1 MPTEAREGTL
11 TRAPGAADA
20 VHAWR
25 PTQVRA
31 HPTRPA
37 KGVQG
42 SLSPVRPR
50 YALLATAR
58 SARSLEPI
66 LFPKLRIWFADFPYL
81 HCSIGQRL
89 FTLETGC
96 GHGYDSRRE
105 SQHFPQIFKDQPER
119 TGRRRRRGAL
129 RSRRP
134 SLRSN
139 RFQGSRSLTRK
150 DNSSRGP
157 GQRLRARL
165 LHSVRPPRG
174 RRAPPSGSGI
184 LTRFPFAQGARPESA
199 RASGRRLRSERNY
212 PRA

>member
-1 MPTEAREGTL
+1 MPVLSQLLGVGRSGRLLDRAAGTVHRADPAPVRARPTPPAETG
-11 TRAPGAADA
+11 RAGSPSHAAA
-20 VHAWR
+20 PARLPAPAR
-25 PTQVRA
+25 PTQ
-31 HPTRPA
+31 P
-37 KGVQG
+37 
-42 SLSPVRPR
+42 S
-50 YALLATAR
+50 
-58 SARSLEPI
+58 EPI
-66 LFPKLRIWFADFPYL
+66 LLPKLRIRLADFPYL

-96 GHGYDSRRE
+96 GHGYDPRRE
-105 SQHFPQIFKDQPER
+105 SQHFPRIFKDQPER

-157 GQRLRARL
+157 GQRLRARS
-165 LHSVRPPRG
+165 LHSVRPPQG

-184 LTRFPFAQGARPESA
+184 LTRFPFAQGA
-199 RASGRRLRSERNY
+199 
-212 PRA
+212 

>member
-1 MPTEAREGTL
+1 MPVLSRLLVAGRRVSPQAPTTVRQQAKRTAQPGRSTRRTPRKSGLTNQEGGSPSHAA
-11 TRAPGAADA
+11 APAPLPAPA
-20 VHAWR
+20 R
-25 PTQVRA
+25 PTQ
-31 HPTRPA
+31 P
-37 KGVQG
+37 
-42 SLSPVRPR
+42 S
-50 YALLATAR
+50 
-58 SARSLEPI
+58 EPI
-66 LFPKLRIWFADFPYL
+66 LLPKLRIRLADFPYL

-96 GHGYDSRRE
+96 GHGYDPRRE
-105 SQHFPQIFKDQPER
+105 SQHFPRIFKDQPER

-157 GQRLRARL
+157 GQCLRARL
-165 LHSVRPPRG
+165 LHSVRPPQG

-184 LTRFPFAQGARPESA
+184 LTRFPFAQ
-199 RASGRRLRSERNY
+199 RA
-212 PRA
+212 

>member
-1 MPTEAREGTL
+1 MPVLSQLLGVGRSSRLLDCAAGTVHRADPAPVRARPTWPKTEVLGTAGSPSHAA
-11 TRAPGAADA
+11 AP
-20 VHAWR
+20 AWLPAPAR
-25 PTQVRA
+25 PTQ
-31 HPTRPA
+31 P
-37 KGVQG
+37 
-42 SLSPVRPR
+42 S
-50 YALLATAR
+50 
-58 SARSLEPI
+58 EPI
-66 LFPKLRIWFADFPYL
+66 LLPKLRIRLADFPYL

-96 GHGYDSRRE
+96 GHGYDPRRE
-105 SQHFPQIFKDQPER
+105 SQHFPRIFKDQPER

-157 GQRLRARL
+157 GQRLRARS
-165 LHSVRPPRG
+165 LHSVRPPQG

-184 LTRFPFAQGARPESA
+184 LTRFPFAQGA
-199 RASGRRLRSERNY
+199 
-212 PRA
+212 

>member
-89 FTLETGC
+89 FTSETCC
-96 GHGYDSRRE
+96 GYGYELARKLHRL
-105 SQHFPQIFKDQPER
+105 PRIFTGRLGR
-119 TGRRRRRGAL
+119 TGRDKRRRAL
-129 RSRRP
+129 RGTGP
-134 SLRSN
+134 YLRAN
-139 RFQGSRSLTRK
+139 RFQGRRPLPRK
-150 DNSSRGP
+150 ENSSRGSS
-157 GQRLRARL
+157 QRLR
-165 LHSVRPPRG
+165 V
-174 RRAPPSGSGI
+174 
-184 LTRFPFAQGARPESA
+184 
-199 RASGRRLRSERNY
+199 RLRYRAK
-212 PRA
+212 PRKADLRVEVREC